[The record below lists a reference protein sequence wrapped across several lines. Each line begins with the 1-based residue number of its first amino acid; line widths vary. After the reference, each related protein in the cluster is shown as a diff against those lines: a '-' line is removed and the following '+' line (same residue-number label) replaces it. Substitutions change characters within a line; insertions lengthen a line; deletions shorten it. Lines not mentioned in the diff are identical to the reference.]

1 MKYLLITV
9 LAVLILKE
17 SVNDAKSIKRRKSE
31 SNLFNN
37 QTNIKN
43 LAETIILNK
52 DMKNV
57 VDSKNSYKFFHLNQT
72 NNQNKIKISS
82 EKNENPK
89 NLKCYLKISICV
101 IFKPHKT

>member
-1 MKYLLITV
+1 MKYILITV

-17 SVNDAKSIKRRKSE
+17 SVIDAKSIKRRKSE
-31 SNLFNN
+31 RNLFNN
-37 QTNIKN
+37 QTSIQN
-43 LAETIILNK
+43 LTEAINSNK

-57 VDSKNSYKFFHLNQT
+57 GDSKNSYQFFHLSQT
-72 NNQNKIKISS
+72 SNQNKNKLNS

-101 IFKPHKT
+101 IFRPQKA